1 MAPSKNWEDFKKIP
15 LHMGTLIHYKL
26 AFERADKD
34 HNGRIDVF
42 ELGEW
47 AQSLGLRNLTFE
59 DLKRMIS
66 EVDTNHDGRV
76 DFWEFLAI
84 QLYIT
89 MNLSGSV
96 DLHEFVK
103 FLSQSFTP

>member
-1 MAPSKNWEDFKKIP
+1 MNEGELVVVFCRHLQPVRFCCIA
-15 LHMGTLIHYKL
+15 H
-26 AFERADKD
+26 R
-34 HNGRIDVF
+34 RIDIF

-59 DLKRMIS
+59 DLKRMIA

-89 MNLSGSV
+89 MNLSG
-96 DLHEFVK
+96 LAPRPF
-103 FLSQSFTP
+103 

>member
-1 MAPSKNWEDFKKIP
+1 MNEGELVVVFCRHLQPVRFCFTA
-15 LHMGTLIHYKL
+15 H
-26 AFERADKD
+26 R
-34 HNGRIDVF
+34 RIDIF

-59 DLKRMIS
+59 DLKRMIA

-89 MNLSGSV
+89 MNLSG
-96 DLHEFVK
+96 LAPRPF
-103 FLSQSFTP
+103 